1 MNSEAGTAARLQ
13 DEMVSSNNLIDRY
26 ALVPAAVV
34 NQVINGKYVDIFA
47 LLGMHAHESGQRQVT
62 AFLPGA
68 KAIEVVTE
76 SGKKSLGSLQLIHEE
91 GLYSGLIDR
100 KRQTPYKLL
109 VTYPQANILL
119 DDPYR
124 FPSLLDATDLYLFNN
139 GTQEQ
144 AWRFLGANHRVH
156 DDVAG
161 IMFAVWA
168 PNARRVSVVCEA
180 NHWDGRV
187 HVMRH
192 HPASGVWDIFIPGIA
207 PGMPYKY
214 EIITAEGR
222 CGPFKADPYARQMQ
236 LRPDTASLVP
246 EPNNYAWHDNEWLD
260 LRSSVA
266 GHAAPVSIF
275 EVHLGSWK
283 HKLESEHRRFSYR
296 ELAHELVDYVRQL
309 GFTHI
314 QLMPVSEFPFDGSW
328 GYQPLGMYA
337 PTSRFGSPDD
347 FRYFVDHAH
356 QQGIGV
362 LLDWVP
368 GHFPNDGHGLVHFDG
383 THLYE
388 HADPRQGYHPD
399 WNTCIFNYGRPEVI
413 SYLLSN
419 ALFWLDQFHI
429 DGLRIDA
436 VASML
441 YLDYS
446 RKEGEWIPNHL
457 SGRENLEAIEILRS
471 INSRA
476 YFNFPGVMM
485 IAEEST
491 AWPGVTNFAERGG
504 LGFGFKWNM
513 GWMNDTLR
521 YISRDPI
528 HRQFHHNEMTFSLL
542 YSFSENFILPL
553 SHDEV
558 VHGKRSIL
566 QRIPGPDWQKFAT
579 LRSYYTFMWTHPGK
593 KMIFM
598 GDEFAQHDEW
608 NHDDS
613 LDWHLLQFAPH
624 QGVQSLIRDLN
635 HFYRHSPALFELDN
649 STEGFEWVDADNYAQ
664 SIFVFLRKG
673 RISAE
678 QLLVVVNMTPTE
690 HRSFRIGVPGPGYYA
705 ERINTDALVYGGG
718 GAGNLGGVIAEEIPA
733 HGKPWSIHIML
744 PALAALIFSFAHT

>member
-1 MNSEAGTAARLQ
+1 
-13 DEMVSSNNLIDRY
+13 MVSSNSPTDRY
-26 ALVPAAVV
+26 SLVPAAVV
-34 NQVINGKYVDIFA
+34 NQVIKGNYIDVFG
-47 LLGMHAHESGQRQVT
+47 LLGMHAHESGMRQVT
-62 AFLPGA
+62 VFLPGA
-68 KAIEVVTE
+68 KAVEVVTD
-76 SGKKSLGSLQLIHEE
+76 SGRKSIGALQLIHEE
-91 GLYSGLIDR
+91 GLFSGLIDR
-100 KRQTPYKLL
+100 KRQLSYKLL
-109 VTYPQANILL
+109 VSYPLANVLI

-124 FPSLLDATDLYLFNN
+124 FPSLLDPTDLYLFNN

-144 AWRFLGANHRVH
+144 AWRFLGANYRIH
-156 DDVAG
+156 D
-161 IMFAVWA
+161 AVWA
-168 PNARRVSVVCEA
+168 PNARRVSLVCEA
-180 NHWDGRV
+180 NSWDGRV
-187 HVMRH
+187 HIMRK
-192 HPASGVWDIFIPGIA
+192 HPASGVWDIFLPGVTA
-207 PGMPYKY
+207 GMAYKY
-214 EIITAEGR
+214 EIIGSDGR
-222 CGPFKADPYARQMQ
+222 GLPLKADPYARHMQ

-246 EPNNYAWHDNEWLD
+246 APNNYGWQDSEWLE
-260 LRSSVA
+260 LRKSIS
-266 GHAAPVSIF
+266 GHATPVSVY

-283 HKLESEHRRFSYR
+283 HKLEVGHRRFSYQ

-328 GYQPLGMYA
+328 GYQPLGMFS
-337 PTSRFGSPDD
+337 PTSRFGTPDD

-388 HADPRQGYHPD
+388 HADPRQGFHPD

-419 ALFWLDQFHI
+419 AMFWLDQFHI

-476 YFNFPGVMM
+476 YFNFPGVFM

-491 AWPGVTNFAERGG
+491 AWPGVTNFIERGG

-528 HRQFHHNEMTFSLL
+528 HRKFHHNEMTFSLL

-558 VHGKRSIL
+558 VHGKHSIIE
-566 QRIPGPDWQKFAT
+566 RIPGPDPQKFAT
-579 LRSYYTFMWTHPGK
+579 LRGYYTYMWTHPGK
-593 KMIFM
+593 KMLFM
-598 GDEFAQHDEW
+598 GDEFAQRSEWDHDG
-608 NHDDS
+608 S
-613 LDWHLLQFAPH
+613 LDWHLLQYGSH
-624 QGVQSLIRDLN
+624 QGIQHLVRDLN
-635 HFYRHSPALFELDN
+635 RFYHQSPALYELD
-649 STEGFEWVDADNYAQ
+649 SSSEGFEWVDADNYQQ
-664 SIFVFLRKG
+664 SIFVYLRKG
-673 RISAE
+673 RIRAE

-690 HRSFRIGVPGPGYYA
+690 YLSYRVGVPGPGYYA
-705 ERINTDALVYGGG
+705 EKINTDALQYGGN
-718 GAGNLGGVIAEEIPA
+718 GAGNLGGVMAQEIPA
-733 HGKPWSIHIML
+733 HGKPWSIPIML
-744 PALAALIFSFAHT
+744 PALAALIFSFAPA